1 MMYQFNRK
9 ADIDVLKEL
18 CKNRNTVID
27 DVREDGTILVRV
39 VKAPEA
45 RSSHINPCAV
55 CPLFCSKNGICAVK
69 PNLK

>member
-1 MMYQFNRK
+1 MYQFNRK

-45 RSSHINPCAV
+45 RSSHINPSAELC
-55 CPLFCSKNGICAVK
+55 LG
-69 PNLK
+69 

>member
-45 RSSHINPCAV
+45 RSSHINP
-55 CPLFCSKNGICAVK
+55 
-69 PNLK
+69 

>member
-9 ADIDVLKEL
+9 ADLDVLKEL

-27 DVREDGTILVRV
+27 DLREDGTILVRV

-55 CPLFCSKNGICAVK
+55 LCLG
-69 PNLK
+69 